1 MIDPIGAHE
10 SVKTLF
16 LSYLDTAYR
25 IRHDGLREARR
36 EILSM
41 PGGLMTEPFLEP
53 VQRYKPA
60 DLRFEDMVGGE
71 PCNPLDH
78 FGTAEREAIVDM
90 ILSGLFPGTTGQDGK
105 RRGLFPPYTHQIQM
119 LERGTKAGT
128 PGIVTSGT
136 GSGKTESFLLPILAT
151 IMAEAIRWPAPQ
163 PGYLNS
169 AWWRDGDDFRLHRAE
184 EAPER
189 PKAVRALILYPMNA
203 LVEDQMV
210 RLRKSLDSVEAKA
223 SLDRHAK
230 GNRIFFGRYT
240 SASPVPGH
248 LLHPRR
254 DDAQTKK
261 RIRNAK
267 QRTATAFRSMADD
280 QEKAR
285 LHDRVHPES
294 DQTAT
299 LFPSVD
305 GAELVSRW
313 DMQATPPDILVT
325 NVSMLSAMLARDVD
339 APIFD
344 LTRKWITSDPDACFF
359 LALDELH
366 LIRGSTGS
374 EIAALFRTLIN
385 RLGLDHPD
393 HRHKLRIL
401 ASSASLPLSGKER
414 AQSLRYLYDFFGP
427 FGTWKTPGAEP
438 AKCPEDWAQSI
449 VTGETIETSPC
460 KQAPLD
466 PAPFEML
473 TLQLSPDGGLVGSLA
488 PTKLEASDVKVAL
501 GLCAE
506 TLGLRSDVTLGVIA
520 AEAAAQLVA
529 GCRNDSGTLRARSA
543 SFIAARIFGSEN
555 HLEALRG
562 LTLVRGMGDGCND
575 TPQGTT
581 AFRQHL
587 FLRSIPGLFATPI
600 PTEKSVRY
608 EGVAIERGQS
618 HTVTTA
624 GVRRSFE
631 LFHCEACH
639 AEFIGGLRGRVT
651 SEADSIRDEIL
662 PNTQDLESL
671 PEIGDEMDF
680 EVLSH
685 EDFVLFWPD
694 QSEPRRGEIATEDWR
709 LATLDP
715 ANGQVRTFSRDPS
728 EGQVNGRV
736 FHLMVHSDAARAPRS
751 AGPTCCPSCGADYAR
766 RNERYRRSPI
776 RSFRSGFAK
785 SSQLLAT
792 QLFEI
797 LTASGDMPKAVV
809 FSDSRQDA
817 AKAAIDIESHH
828 HNDIRRTLIVDALRE
843 ASRTKEDVADLRA
856 ARDRAEED
864 GDMGTFY
871 SLTERIKAAN
881 LKRDQNRIPL
891 GPVIEPVSSVRTQ
904 RASTLLNGMGRFG
917 IHPTDASGVAKISG
931 LAGTRTNFSW
941 TDLFDSRE
949 GVLWWREDLDPLQ
962 VSAARDNIAATQRSL
977 VEDVIFSRNYFAL
990 EETGLGYPCL
1000 DLVRTEKSDKLDA
1013 FIRVLSDSYRVQANR
1028 WVRDDG
1034 IREWTTPYSIR
1045 SKRVSE
1051 FIAAAK
1057 INEAEVVE
1065 ILDVLTKAG
1074 HGGAIIRIEKLQVHL
1089 AAESDP
1095 AWECST
1101 CGRAHL
1107 HRGVGICTRCH
1118 SNLDLAPSTNAGEL
1132 RRRNYIADAF
1142 RHDAD
1147 ARVFRLH
1154 VEELTGQTGS
1164 PAERLRRFRGIFVDD
1179 EPGSLRRLAKE
1190 VDMLSVTTTMEVGID
1205 IGALQ
1210 AVYQANMPP
1219 QRFNYQQ
1226 RVGRAGRRGQAF
1238 SIAATLC
1245 RGRSHDMHYFRHPE
1259 SITGDAPPPPFLTND
1274 HLDIGLR
1281 LLRKSWLA
1289 MAFATLRRAA
1299 GTDWPGDD
1307 ARPDIHGEYIP
1318 SNIFFE
1324 AGSVWPVRLE
1334 EALTATREGIAEIAA
1349 TVAAGVP
1356 GRKENFL
1363 QILTVKSLMADVMAR
1378 AQEGRAKAVGL
1389 AEFLAEQ
1396 GLMPMFGMPTR
1407 VRNLYLDLASDG
1419 AGAAEWDTVDRDV
1432 DLAIFEFAPGQT
1444 VVRDKRIHT
1453 SIGFTAPLNKPIRTG
1468 HTLELKPEPSKIW
1481 WSDAALIGDCLSCGA
1496 VVLCGG
1502 AIQTVDAHCRECGAT
1517 VPNASLQPYVTPAGF
1532 RTDFQ
1537 PRPADGPPI
1546 IRPPLRRETSSI
1558 IEPLQ
1563 SVSVEGTNL
1572 SVGSGSEA
1580 WIIRRNRGDRDR
1592 KGNLAPYAILSRSQ
1606 TRIPVSDAPGVRL
1619 DRLAHQGIVAD
1630 EALSRDR
1637 YIEEADSHGPIAA
1650 GLFSRRRT
1658 DALAITMEK
1667 TQPGLAL
1674 GRLGPRL
1681 QENTSIRA
1689 AALTATHLIVQ
1700 RAAIELDI
1708 APEEFETLEPIL
1720 RKGRPVLQIADT
1732 LVNGAGFCR
1741 RLAAK
1746 SGKSTPL
1753 VVDLIRS
1760 MLAGVDDPLTGAFH
1774 HGHHRSTC
1782 SRSCYGCVQRYGNR
1796 SYHGLLDWRL
1806 GLSFLRC
1813 LIDPAHM
1820 AGLDGHF
1827 GSLLE
1832 LEDWPEMALRNAHGI
1847 RALASRS
1854 REVVVS
1860 DQLSIP
1866 VVLERQDDGTK
1877 RGFAVI
1883 HPFWDPAAGLDG
1895 AFKRLEKEFP
1905 GVPLRYINTFEGE
1918 RRLLAAVNRA
1928 DREFS

>member
-10 SVKTLF
+10 SVKNLF

-36 EILSM
+36 GILSM

-53 VQRYKPA
+53 VQRYSPSE
-60 DLRFEDMVGGE
+60 LRFEDMVEGAPG
-71 PCNPLDH
+71 NPLGQ
-78 FGTAEREAIVDM
+78 FGPTEREAIVDM
-90 ILSGLFPGTTGQDGK
+90 ILSGLFPGTTGPDGK
-105 RRGLFPPYTHQIQM
+105 RKSLFPPYTHQVRM
-119 LERGTKAGT
+119 LERGMGAGT

-151 IMAEAIRWPAPQ
+151 ITAEALRWPAPKS
-163 PGYLNS
+163 GYLEN
-169 AWWRDGDDFRLHRAE
+169 AWWREGDEFRLHRAE
-184 EAPER
+184 EAKER

-210 RLRKSLDSVEAKA
+210 RLRKALNSVEAKA
-223 SLDRHAK
+223 ALDRHAK

-248 LLHPRR
+248 LIHPRR

-267 QRTATAFRSMADD
+267 QRTAADFRLMAGD

-285 LHDRVHPES
+285 LHDLEHTGSE
-294 DQTAT
+294 QTAT
-299 LFPSVD
+299 LFPTVD
-305 GAELVSRW
+305 GAELISRW

-344 LTRKWITSDPDACFF
+344 RTREWITSDSDACFF

-401 ASSASLPLSGKER
+401 ASSASLPLSGEER
-414 AQSLRYLYDFFGP
+414 AQSLRYLHDFFGP
-427 FGTWKTPGAEP
+427 FGTWQSTNSEP
-438 AKCPEDWAQSI
+438 AKCPEDWAQAI
-449 VTGETIETSPC
+449 VSGETMQMSPC
-460 KQAPLD
+460 KEAPLD

-473 TLQLSPDGGLVGSLA
+473 TRQLSPDGGLVGSLA
-488 PTKLEASDVKVAL
+488 LSKLEVSDISVVL
-501 GLCAE
+501 GRCAE
-506 TLGLRSDVTLGVIA
+506 VLGLRTDATRGVIA
-520 AEAAAQLVA
+520 AEAAAHLTA
-529 GCRNDSGTLRARSA
+529 GCRDASGTLRARSA
-543 SFIAARIFGSEN
+543 SFIAARIFGSEH
-555 HLEALRG
+555 HLAALRG

-575 TPQGTT
+575 IPQGTA

-587 FLRSIPGLFATPI
+587 FLRSIPGLFATPV
-600 PTEKSVRY
+600 PTENSLRY

-618 HTVTTA
+618 HSVTSV

-639 AEFIGGLRGRVT
+639 AEFIGGLRGRVS
-651 SEADSIRDEIL
+651 SEADGIRDEIL

-680 EVLSH
+680 EILSH
-685 EDFVLFWPD
+685 EAFVLFWPD
-694 QSEPRRGEIATEDWR
+694 QSEPRRGEAPTEDWR
-709 LATLDP
+709 PATLDP
-715 ANGQVRTFSRDPS
+715 ANGQVRTANGYQA
-728 EGQVNGRV
+728 EGQVKGRV
-736 FHLMVHSDAARAPRS
+736 FHLMASPDAARAPRS

-766 RNERYRRSPI
+766 RSERYRRSPI

-843 ASRTKEDVADLRA
+843 ASRSKEDVSNLKAAMDQAD
-856 ARDRAEED
+856 ED
-864 GDMGTFY
+864 GDEATY
-871 SLTERIKAAN
+871 YALRERLKAAR
-881 LKRDQNRIPL
+881 LTRDANRVPL
-891 GPVIEPVSSVRTQ
+891 GPVIEPISMAGSA
-904 RASTLLNGMGRFG
+904 RAGTLLNGMGRLG
-917 IHPTDASGVAKISG
+917 IHPTDATGVAKISG
-931 LAGTRTNFSW
+931 LADPRTSFNW
-941 TDLFDSRE
+941 PELFAARD
-949 GVLWWREDLDPLQ
+949 GALWWREDLDPLQ
-962 VSAARDNIAATQRSL
+962 VNAARNNVAAAQRSL

-1000 DLVRTEKSDKLDA
+1000 DLLRGEKSDRIDA

-1034 IREWTTPYSIR
+1034 IREWTTPFAIK
-1045 SKRVSE
+1045 SKRVTE

-1057 INEAEVVE
+1057 IDEAEVLE
-1065 ILDVLTKAG
+1065 FLDILSKGG
-1074 HGGAIIRIEKLQVHL
+1074 HGGAVIRIEKLQVHL
-1089 AAESDP
+1089 TAETDP
-1095 AWECST
+1095 AWECGT

-1107 HRGVGICTRCH
+1107 HRGVGVCTRCH
-1118 SNLDLAPSTNAGEL
+1118 SSLDLAPTTTAGAL
-1132 RRRNYIADAF
+1132 RRRNYLADAF
-1142 RHDAD
+1142 RDETEAS
-1147 ARVFRLH
+1147 VFRLH

-1179 EPGSLRRLAKE
+1179 APGSLPRLAKE

-1245 RGRSHDMHYFRHPE
+1245 RGRSHDMHYFHNPE

-1281 LLRKSWLA
+1281 VLRKSWLA
-1289 MAFATLRRAA
+1289 MAFSDLRRAA
-1299 GTDWPGDD
+1299 GAHWPGDD
-1307 ARPDIHGEYIP
+1307 VRPDIHGEYIP
-1318 SNIFFE
+1318 SEVFFDN
-1324 AGSVWPVRLE
+1324 GSDWPARLE
-1334 EALTATREGIAEIAA
+1334 EALIATQKGYAEIAA
-1349 TVAAGVP
+1349 AVGAGVP
-1356 GRKENFL
+1356 GRMEDFL
-1363 QILTVKSLMADVMAR
+1363 RALTVKRLMDDVMAR
-1378 AQEGRAKAVGL
+1378 AQEGRSRVAGL

-1396 GLMPMFGMPTR
+1396 GLLPMFGMPTR
-1407 VRNLYLDLASDG
+1407 VRNLYLDLSSDG
-1419 AGAAEWDTVDRDV
+1419 AGAAEWETVDRDV

-1444 VVRDKRIHT
+1444 IVRDKRIHT
-1453 SIGFTAPLNKPIRTG
+1453 SIGFTSPLNKPIRTG
-1468 HTLELKPEPSKIW
+1468 HSLELKPEPSKTW
-1481 WSDAALIGDCLSCGA
+1481 WSDVASIGDCVSCGA
-1496 VVLCGG
+1496 VLLIAGQMPLG
-1502 AIQTVDAHCRECGAT
+1502 DAQCRECGAT
-1517 VPNASLQPYVTPAGF
+1517 MPSATLQPYVTPAGF

-1537 PRPADGPPI
+1537 PRLADGPPI
-1546 IRPPLRRETSSI
+1546 ISPLLRRETSSI

-1563 SVSVEGTNL
+1563 SVSVQGTNL
-1572 SVGSGSEA
+1572 SIGSGSEA
-1580 WIIRRNRGDRDR
+1580 WIIRRNRGNRDR
-1592 KGNLAPYAILSRSQ
+1592 NGDLVPFAIQSRTQ

-1619 DRLAHQGIVAD
+1619 DRLARQGIVTDDAR
-1630 EALSRDR
+1630 SRDR
-1637 YIEEADSHGPIAA
+1637 FIEEADGHGPMAA

-1658 DALAITMEK
+1658 DALTITMGSIP
-1667 TQPGLAL
+1667 PGLAL
-1674 GRLGPRL
+1674 GRMGPRV

-1689 AALTATHLIVQ
+1689 AALSATHLIVQ

-1708 APEEFETLEPIL
+1708 APEEFEILEPLL
-1720 RKGRPVLQIADT
+1720 RKDRPVLQIADT

-1741 RLAAK
+1741 RLASS
-1746 SGKSTPL
+1746 SGTGNPL
-1753 VVDLIRS
+1753 IVDLIRS
-1760 MLAGVDDPLTGAFH
+1760 MLAGVGDPLADAFH
-1774 HGHHRSTC
+1774 AGHHRKTC
-1782 SRSCYGCVQRYGNR
+1782 SRSCYGCIQRYGNR

-1813 LIDPAHM
+1813 LLDHGHL

-1827 GSLLE
+1827 SSTPE
-1832 LEDWPEMALRNAHGI
+1832 LQDWPEMALRTAHGI
-1847 RALASRS
+1847 QSLAPRT

-1866 VVLERQDDGTK
+1866 VVLETGHDGTR
-1877 RGFAVI
+1877 RGFAII
-1883 HPFWDPAAGLDG
+1883 HPFWDPNAALDG
-1895 AFKRLEKEFP
+1895 VFMRLEKAFH
-1905 GVPLRYINTFEGE
+1905 GVSLSYIDTFEGE
-1918 RRLLAAVNRA
+1918 RRLLTAVSRAA
-1928 DREFS
+1928 S

>member
-36 EILSM
+36 KILSA

-53 VQRYKPA
+53 VQRYTPSA
-60 DLRFEDMVGGE
+60 LRFEDMIE
-71 PCNPLDH
+71 AITDNPLAR
-78 FGTAEREAIVDM
+78 FGRAEREAIVEM
-90 ILSGLFPGTTGQDGK
+90 ILSGLFPGKTGPGGK
-105 RRGLFPPYTHQIQM
+105 RRSLFPPYTHQVRM
-119 LERGTKAGT
+119 LERGTRAGT

-151 IMAEAIRWPAPQ
+151 ITAEALRWPAPK
-163 PGYLNS
+163 PGYLS
-169 AWWRDGDDFRLHRAE
+169 EAWWREGDEFRLHRAE

-210 RLRKSLDSVEAKA
+210 RLRKMLDSAEAKA
-223 SLDRHAK
+223 ALDRHAK

-254 DDAQTKK
+254 DDAQTRRK
-261 RIRNAK
+261 IRNAK
-267 QRTATAFRSMADD
+267 QRTAAAFRAIAGD

-285 LHDRVHPES
+285 AHDSGHPDLER
-294 DQTAT
+294 TAT

-305 GAELVSRW
+305 GAELIARW
-313 DMQATPPDILVT
+313 DMQATPPNILVT

-344 LTRKWITSDPDACFF
+344 LTREWIASDPDACFF

-401 ASSASLPLSGKER
+401 ASSASLPLSGEER
-414 AQSLRYLYDFFGP
+414 AHSLRYLHDFFGP
-427 FGTWKTPGAEP
+427 FGTWKAPGSVP
-438 AKCPEDWAQSI
+438 AKCPEDWAEAI
-449 VTGETIETSPC
+449 ITGETMQMSAR

-466 PAPFEML
+466 PAPFRRL
-473 TLQLSPDGGLVGSLA
+473 TSLLSPDGVLVGSFTPA
-488 PTKLEASDVKVAL
+488 RLEDPDFLFALSRCAEAL
-501 GLCAE
+501 GLPSGA
-506 TLGLRSDVTLGVIA
+506 TRGAIA
-520 AEAAAQLVA
+520 AEAAAHLVE
-529 GCRNDSGTLRARSA
+529 GCRDAFGALRARAA
-543 SFIAARIFGSEN
+543 SFITARIFGSEQDSA
-555 HLEALRG
+555 ALRG
-562 LTLVRGMGDGCND
+562 LMLVRGIGDGCRD
-575 TPQGTT
+575 IPQGTT

-587 FLRSIPGLFATPI
+587 FLRSIPGLFATPVL
-600 PTEKSVRY
+600 TEGRVRY

-618 HTVTTA
+618 HAITSA

-639 AEFIGGLRGRVT
+639 AEFIGGLRGRV
-651 SEADSIRDEIL
+651 SCEAEGIRDEIL

-671 PEIGDEMDF
+671 PEIGEEMDF
-680 EVLSH
+680 EILSH
-685 EDFVLFWPD
+685 EGFVLFWPD
-694 QSEPRRGEIATEDWR
+694 QSEPRRGEVTTEDWR
-709 LATLDP
+709 PATLDP
-715 ANGQVRTFSRDPS
+715 FNGQVRTVHGEPA
-728 EGQVNGRV
+728 EGQIHGRL
-736 FHLMVHSDAARAPRS
+736 FHLMVSPDAARAPRS

-828 HNDIRRTLIVDALRE
+828 HNDVRRTLIVDALRQ
-843 ASRTKEDVADLRA
+843 ASRSREDVSDLRA

-864 GDMGTFY
+864 GDMATFFA
-871 SLTERIKAAN
+871 LTERIKAAN
-881 LKRDQNRIPL
+881 LKRDPNRIPL
-891 GPVIEPVSSVRTQ
+891 GPVIESVSMAGPG
-904 RASTLLNGMGRFG
+904 RAGTLLSGMGRLG
-917 IHPTDASGVAKISG
+917 IHPTDATGVAKISG
-931 LAGTRTNFSW
+931 LADPRTSFAW
-941 TDLFDSRE
+941 PELFDARD
-949 GVLWWREDLDPLQ
+949 GALWWREDLDPLQ
-962 VSAARDNIAATQRSL
+962 VNAARNNVAAAQRSL

-1000 DLVRTEKSDKLDA
+1000 DLIRGEKSDRMDA

-1034 IREWTTPYSIR
+1034 VREWTTPSTIR
-1045 SKRVSE
+1045 SRRVSE

-1057 INEAEVVE
+1057 IGEAETEE
-1065 ILDVLTKAG
+1065 ILNLLAKAG
-1074 HGGAIIRIEKLQVHL
+1074 HGGAVIRIEKLQVHL
-1089 AAESDP
+1089 AAENDP

-1107 HRGVGICTRCH
+1107 HRGAGICTRCL
-1118 SNLDLAPSTNAGEL
+1118 SSLDLAPTTTAGAL

-1142 RHDAD
+1142 RDDAE

-1164 PAERLRRFRGIFVDD
+1164 PAERLQRFRGIFVD
-1179 EPGSLRRLAKE
+1179 EAPGSLHRLAKE

-1245 RGRSHDMHYFRHPE
+1245 RGRSHDIHYFHHPE

-1281 LLRKSWLA
+1281 ILRKSWLA

-1299 GTDWPGDD
+1299 GADWPGDD

-1318 SNIFFE
+1318 AEVFFE
-1324 AGSVWPVRLE
+1324 EGSVWPRRLE
-1334 EALTATREGIAEIAA
+1334 EALTVTRAGIAEVAA
-1349 TVAAGVP
+1349 AVAAGIP
-1356 GRKENFL
+1356 GRTEDL
-1363 QILTVKSLMADVMAR
+1363 LRALTVKTLMNNVMAR
-1378 AQEGRAKAVGL
+1378 APEGRTRATGL

-1444 VVRDKRIHT
+1444 IIRDKRIHT
-1453 SIGFTAPLNKPIRTG
+1453 SIGFTSQLKKPIRTG
-1468 HTLELKPEPSKIW
+1468 HSLELKPAPPKTW
-1481 WSDAALIGDCLSCGA
+1481 WSDAASIGDCGTCGA
-1496 VVLCGG
+1496 VLLVGG
-1502 AIQTVDAHCRECGAT
+1502 PPPGDAHCRECGAT
-1517 VPNASLQPYVTPAGF
+1517 MPAASLRPYVTPAGF

-1537 PRPADGPPI
+1537 PRPADGPPVMN
-1546 IRPPLRRETSSI
+1546 PLLRRETSSI
-1558 IEPLQ
+1558 IEPLK
-1563 SVSVEGTNL
+1563 SVSIESTNL
-1572 SVGSGSEA
+1572 SIGSGSEA
-1580 WIIRRNRGDRDR
+1580 WIIRRNRGNRDR
-1592 KGNLAPYAILSRSQ
+1592 KGDLVPYAILSRTQ
-1606 TRIPVSDAPGVRL
+1606 TRVPVNDAPGVRL
-1619 DRLAHQGIVAD
+1619 DRLAHQGIVAN

-1637 YIEEADSHGPIAA
+1637 FMEEPDGHGPMTA

-1658 DALAITMEK
+1658 DALTIAME
-1667 TQPGLAL
+1667 TIRPGLAL
-1674 GRLGPRL
+1674 GRLGPRV

-1689 AALTATHLIVQ
+1689 AALSATHLIVQ

-1720 RKGRPVLQIADT
+1720 RKDRPVLQIADT

-1741 RLAAK
+1741 RLASDA
-1746 SGKSTPL
+1746 GTGTPL

-1760 MLAGVDDPLTGAFH
+1760 MLAGPEDPLTGTFH
-1774 HGHHRSTC
+1774 RDHHRSTC
-1782 SRSCYGCVQRYGNR
+1782 SRSCYGCIQRYGNR

-1813 LIDPAHM
+1813 LVDPGHL

-1827 GSLLE
+1827 GSAFE
-1832 LEDWPEMALRNAHGI
+1832 LEDWPEIALRNAHAI
-1847 RALASRS
+1847 RALAPRS

-1860 DQLSIP
+1860 GQLSIP
-1866 VVLERQDDGTK
+1866 IVLETRHDGT
-1877 RGFAVI
+1877 RSGFAVI
-1883 HPFWDPAAGLDG
+1883 HPFWDHEAGMDG
-1895 AFKRLEKEFP
+1895 AFRGLAREFP
-1905 GVPLRYINTFEGE
+1905 GVSLRFIDTFEGE
-1918 RRLLAAVNRA
+1918 RRLMAAVNRVA
-1928 DREFS
+1928 S